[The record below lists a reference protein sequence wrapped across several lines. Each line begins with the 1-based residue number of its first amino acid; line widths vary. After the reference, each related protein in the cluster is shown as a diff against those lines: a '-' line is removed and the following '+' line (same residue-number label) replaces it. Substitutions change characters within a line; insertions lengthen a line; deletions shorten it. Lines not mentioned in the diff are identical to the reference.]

1 MTSLPPKRTA
11 MSLEHQLADIAR
23 VPMLTCDEEI
33 ILGNRVQNML
43 KVLRDRGIDEQIS
56 KENFSQVAESLDQ
69 EARQTVKTGL
79 KARDRM
85 ISANMRLVVAV
96 AKKIKTSQLH
106 MTIQDM
112 IQEGAIGLARAAEKF
127 EPGRGYKFS
136 TYAYWWI
143 RQSIARASEY
153 QEKTIRVPATIQKTA
168 KRIKD
173 AREEL
178 ILEMKK
184 EPTIPEIAAKMGE
197 DPDRIRKIMLLNAS
211 VISLDSGI
219 RKHGDSAELAEVL
232 PADQEDQ
239 DCFDESPK
247 LEILLKVLDSLPDN
261 EKLLMK
267 QRYGIGMT
275 ALSVKDVAAANES
288 TEQEIRQKYQE
299 IAKKMKFVANIF
311 IGRE

>member
-1 MTSLPPKRTA
+1 

-33 ILGNRVQNML
+33 ILGNRVQDML
-43 KVLRDRGIDEQIS
+43 KLLRERGISERVS
-56 KENFSQVAESLDQ
+56 RENFSQIAENLDQ
-69 EARQTVKTGL
+69 EARRIIKTGL

-143 RQSIARASEY
+143 RQSIARATEH
-153 QEKTIRVPATIQKTA
+153 QEKAIKVPATVQKAA
-168 KRIKD
+168 KQIKET
-173 AREEL
+173 REAL
-178 ILEMKK
+178 ILELKK
-184 EPTIPEIAAKMGE
+184 EPTILQIAEKMNE
-197 DPDRIRKIMLLNAS
+197 DPERIKKVMLLNAS
-211 VISLDSGI
+211 VISLDSGVK
-219 RKHGDSAELAEVL
+219 RYGDGSELADIL
-232 PADQEDQ
+232 LANQESLDYL
-239 DCFDESPK
+239 DESPR
-247 LEILLKVLDSLPDN
+247 LDILLRVLDSLPSD

-267 QRYGIGMT
+267 QRYGIGMSP
-275 ALSVKDVAAANES
+275 LSVKDMAAANKT
-288 TEQEIRQKYQE
+288 TEQEIKQRYQE
-299 IAKKMKFVANIF
+299 IAKKMKYVANIF
-311 IGRE
+311 MPKK

>member
-1 MTSLPPKRTA
+1 

-33 ILGNRVQNML
+33 ILGNRVQDML
-43 KVLRDRGIDEQIS
+43 KLLRERGISEHVS
-56 KENFSQVAESLDQ
+56 RENFSQIAENLDQ
-69 EARQTVKTGL
+69 EAKRIIKTGL

-143 RQSIARASEY
+143 RQSIARATEH
-153 QEKTIRVPATIQKTA
+153 QEKAIKVPAAVQKAA
-168 KRIKD
+168 KQIKET
-173 AREEL
+173 REAL
-178 ILEMKK
+178 ILELKK
-184 EPTIPEIAAKMGE
+184 EPTVLQIAEKMNE
-197 DPDRIRKIMLLNAS
+197 DPERIKKVMLLNAS

-219 RKHGDSAELAEVL
+219 KRYGDGSGLADIL
-232 PADQEDQ
+232 LANQESLDYL
-239 DCFDESPK
+239 DESPR
-247 LEILLKVLDSLPDN
+247 LDILLRVLDSLPSD

-267 QRYGIGMT
+267 QRYGIGMPP
-275 ALSVKDVAAANES
+275 LSVKDMAAANKT
-288 TEQEIRQKYQE
+288 TEQEIKQRYQE
-299 IAKKMKFVANIF
+299 IAKKMKYVANIF
-311 IGRE
+311 MPKK